1 MKFFI
6 IHRENYLGKKFRIRI
21 LKRVKCIFFSR
32 KKFKKKKKEKE
43 KKKLIFAEQIK
54 IYLLGFLYRCGGF
67 MLTYQSVRMSDCD
80 LFILIR
86 EIR

>member
-32 KKFKKKKKEKE
+32 KKFKKKKKKRGEREKGIGICRAN
-43 KKKLIFAEQIK
+43 KNLFAWIFISMRRFYVNLSK
-54 IYLLGFLYRCGGF
+54 C
-67 MLTYQSVRMSDCD
+67 SNVR
-80 LFILIR
+80 LRFVYFNT
-86 EIR
+86 